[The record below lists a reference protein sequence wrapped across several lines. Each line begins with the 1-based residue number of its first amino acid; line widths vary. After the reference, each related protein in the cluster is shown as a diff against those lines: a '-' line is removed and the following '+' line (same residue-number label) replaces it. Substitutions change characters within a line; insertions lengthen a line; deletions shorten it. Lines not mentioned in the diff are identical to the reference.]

1 MLRTIIVDDEKL
13 SIEYLEHLLKDVN
26 GVEIVG
32 KYTDGHVVLEE
43 FERKSPELVFLDISM
58 PGVSGIEIA
67 KKIKSILPECKIVFV
82 TAYKQYALKAF
93 EIGVTDYI
101 VKPFKKARIQQLMDR
116 IIDQNNQEIKT
127 DEYVVCNFKY
137 FHFKKNGKEIKNVKW
152 RTAKARELFVYL
164 VQNDKEFVRKDVL
177 IELLWSDLKVDN
189 AYDNLYSTIYHIRK
203 TLEAISVNIDIIST
217 VHGYELQCNDVKYD
231 VEVWGS
237 GLGQLENLSKETYF
251 DCKEIMKLYTGDYL
265 AEETYVWK
273 ENEQERLRVLYIAK
287 SKDIIDYLIEQENYT
302 EAILQAL
309 HLQRMYPYMDYSYF
323 MLMQLYD
330 EFGDLYN
337 VERQY
342 NKLKRILEED

>member
-1 MLRTIIVDDEKL
+1 M
-13 SIEYLEHLLKDVN
+13 
-26 GVEIVG
+26 
-32 KYTDGHVVLEE
+32 
-43 FERKSPELVFLDISM
+43 
-58 PGVSGIEIA
+58 
-67 KKIKSILPECKIVFV
+67 
-82 TAYKQYALKAF
+82 
-93 EIGVTDYI
+93 
-101 VKPFKKARIQQLMDR
+101 
-116 IIDQNNQEIKT
+116 
-127 DEYVVCNFKY
+127 
-137 FHFKKNGKEIKNVKW
+137 KNVKW

-164 VQNDKEFVRKDVL
+164 VQNHEEFVRKDIL
-177 IELLWSDLKVDN
+177 IELLWSDLKIDN

-217 VHGYELQCNDVKYD
+217 VHGYELQFNDVKYD
-231 VEVWGS
+231 VEIWGS

-251 DCKEIMKLYTGDYL
+251 DCQEIMKLYTGDYL
-265 AEETYVWK
+265 VEETYVWK

-287 SKDIIDYLIEQENYT
+287 SKDIIDYLIGQEKYT